1 MQKCFV
7 IQPFDDGGPYDK
19 RFHDVLTPAI
29 SDAGLEPYR
38 VDEDPK
44 TTILI
49 DDIENGIREAEVCLA
64 DITTN
69 NPNIWYEV
77 GFALA
82 NGKRM
87 VLICLEPRGEP
98 FPFDIRHRKIIKY
111 ELHSSSDFEKLKK
124 EVTTALKAQVEKA
137 EELQTVA
144 ALSQIQSTEGLSAH
158 EIAALV
164 TILSERMSA
173 EDGLSVF
180 MLKESMARSG
190 YTPIAVGLA
199 VESLLRKDMIERYEE
214 VDRENR
220 DTYPA
225 CRLTSKGVDWLLDNQ
240 ERFRMKKSQLG
251 ALELVAKTTAPITDE
266 DIPF

>member
-7 IQPFDDGGPYDK
+7 IQPFDTGGPYDK
-19 RFHDVLTPAI
+19 RYHDVLTPAI

-82 NGKRM
+82 NGKRI

-98 FPFDIRHRKIIKY
+98 FPFDIRHRKVIKY
-111 ELHSSSDFEKLKK
+111 ALHSSSDFEKLKK
-124 EVTTALKAQVEKA
+124 EITTGLKAQVEKA
-137 EELQTVA
+137 EKLQTVA
-144 ALSQIQSTEGLSAH
+144 ALSQIQNTEGLSAH

-164 TILSERMSA
+164 TILSERVSPD
-173 EDGLSVF
+173 DGLSVYF
-180 MLKESMARSG
+180 LKDNMGRSG

-199 VESLLRKDMIERYEE
+199 VESLVRKDMIERF
-214 VDRENR
+214 DAIDHENR
-220 DTYPA
+220 ESYSA
-225 CRLTSKGVDWLLDNQ
+225 CRLTSKGIDWLLQNQ
-240 ERFRMKKSQLG
+240 DRFRMRKSEQCQ
-251 ALELVAKTTAPITDE
+251 ELIAKAAGPITDE

>member
-1 MQKCFV
+1 
-7 IQPFDDGGPYDK
+7 
-19 RFHDVLTPAI
+19 
-29 SDAGLEPYR
+29 
-38 VDEDPK
+38 
-44 TTILI
+44 
-49 DDIENGIREAEVCLA
+49 
-64 DITTN
+64 
-69 NPNIWYEV
+69 
-77 GFALA
+77 
-82 NGKRM
+82 
-87 VLICLEPRGEP
+87 
-98 FPFDIRHRKIIKY
+98 
-111 ELHSSSDFEKLKK
+111 
-124 EVTTALKAQVEKA
+124 
-137 EELQTVA
+137 
-144 ALSQIQSTEGLSAH
+144 LSQIQSTEGLSAH

-199 VESLLRKDMIERYEE
+199 VESLLRKGMIERYEE